1 MVSGKLTIP
10 SLQLYSTNDKYLFAF
25 CSSSNSGEIAENDVV
40 FAVPQ
45 AGVINGQSCLF
56 GDAAFDPASVSPL
69 GFFEI
74 YVGFQAIRTET
85 ASAVAKAPAKTRAI
99 RKF

>member
-1 MVSGKLTIP
+1 M
-10 SLQLYSTNDKYLFAF
+10 
-25 CSSSNSGEIAENDVV
+25 IAENDVV

-74 YVGFQAIRTET
+74 YVGFQAIRTE
-85 ASAVAKAPAKTRAI
+85 AAPAVAKAPAKTRAI